1 MAQHRYSMQCYQLG
15 ETTISLKIAF
25 KPVCVCVCVCVSS
38 CIVVLK
44 EDFSNIFVRSNSPE
58 TLLQGFKSFHVQIW
72 VNDLTT
78 CLPKSLFMHPNNS
91 IHDIACWMGGPKLL
105 LPRKMLDYAIPLTV
119 FFVCRSK
126 WLIHVSSPLTMRDKK
141 LSPSAN
147 LNPHL
152 SAQFCNGR
160 LGFVEPKR
168 AHTFENPKTSIM
180 FSHFFWI
187 LTA

>member
-1 MAQHRYSMQCYQLG
+1 MRQQFH
-15 ETTISLKIAF
+15 LKSF
-25 KPVCVCVCVCVSS
+25 SNLCVCVCVCVCLCVWS

-44 EDFSNIFVRSNSPE
+44 EDFSKVEVLRNANSNSPE
-58 TLLQGFKSFHVQIW
+58 TLLQGFKRFHVQIW
-72 VNDLTT
+72 VNELTT
-78 CLPKSLFMHPNNS
+78 CLSKSLFMNPNNS
-91 IHDIACWMGGPKLL
+91 IHDIACWMGGPKLLLL

-147 LNPHL
+147 LNLHL
-152 SAQFCNGR
+152 SAQFCDGR

-180 FSHFFWI
+180 FSHFLWI